1 MFVISYTM
9 EVVKI
14 VQNRDI
20 VAVIATVANS
30 RQKVST
36 RRQLEIMDSQSKC
49 MRCYL
54 LAQITAVRGI

>member
-30 RQKVST
+30 RQKVSA
-36 RRQLEIMDSQSKC
+36 RRQLEIMESQSKC
-49 MRCYL
+49 MWCYL
-54 LAQITAVRGI
+54 LAQISAVRGI